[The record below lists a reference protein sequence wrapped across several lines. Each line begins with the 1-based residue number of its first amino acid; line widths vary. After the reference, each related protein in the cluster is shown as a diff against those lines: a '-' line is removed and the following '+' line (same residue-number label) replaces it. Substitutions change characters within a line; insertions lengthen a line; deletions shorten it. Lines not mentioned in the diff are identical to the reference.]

1 MNTLEDIRHKFC
13 VAPMMDKT
21 DRHCRYFH
29 RLMSKRAFLYTE
41 MLHSNAVIRGNKELL
56 LKYNPKEHPLAL
68 QLGGSD
74 PDQLGEASAISE
86 EFGYTEVNLNVG
98 CPSSKVQKGKFGA
111 VLMKEPKLVASCI
124 NKMKKSTNI
133 PVTVKCRIGVDNMN
147 TDKHLDHFVEEVSS
161 AGCDTFIIHARKAW
175 LSGLSPKDNR
185 EIPPLDYQR
194 VYKLKDVFPNI
205 NFVINGG
212 IKSINESIKHL
223 QYVDGVMIGREVYD
237 NPLLL
242 TEVDSSIF
250 YEEKA
255 VISRSDILR
264 KLFPY
269 LKEEVEQG
277 TKISHITRHLMGL
290 FRGFNGAK
298 NLRKLLMSVN
308 DQINPLENFE
318 SLLKKEMI

>member
-1 MNTLEDIRHKFC
+1 MNNLENIRHKFC

-29 RLMSKRAFLYTE
+29 RLMSKKAFLYTE

-68 QLGGSD
+68 QLGGCD

-111 VLMKEPKLVASCI
+111 VLMKEPKLVARCI

-194 VYKLKDVFPNI
+194 VYKLKDAFPNI

-212 IKSINESIKHL
+212 IKSIHESIKHL
-223 QYVDGVMIGREVYD
+223 QYVDGVMIGREAYD

-277 TKISHITRHLMGL
+277 TKISHITRHLTGL

-298 NLRKLLMSVN
+298 NLRKLLVSVN

>member
-1 MNTLEDIRHKFC
+1 MNTLENIEHKFC

-74 PDQLGEASAISE
+74 PGLLGEASAISE
-86 EFGYTEVNLNVG
+86 EFGYTEVNLNVS

-111 VLMKEPKLVASCI
+111 VLMKEPKLVAICI

-147 TDKHLDHFVEEVSS
+147 TDQHLDHFVEEVSS

-194 VYKLKDVFPNI
+194 VYKLKDSFPNI

-212 IKSINESIKHL
+212 IKSIDESIKHL
-223 QYVDGVMIGREVYD
+223 QYVDGVMIGREAYD

-242 TEVDSSIF
+242 TDVDSSIF

>member
-74 PDQLGEASAISE
+74 PGLLGEASAISE

-147 TDKHLDHFVEEVSS
+147 TDKHLDHFIEEVSS

-194 VYKLKDVFPNI
+194 VYKLKDSFPNI

-223 QYVDGVMIGREVYD
+223 QYVDGVMIGREAYD

>member
-1 MNTLEDIRHKFC
+1 MNDLDNIRHKFC

-29 RLMSKRAFLYTE
+29 RLMSNRAFLYTE
-41 MLHSNAVIRGNKELL
+41 MLHSNAVIRGNKERL
-56 LKYNPKEHPLAL
+56 LKYNPKEHPLAI
-68 QLGGSD
+68 QLGGCD
-74 PDQLGEASAISE
+74 PVQLGEASAISE

-124 NKMKKSTNI
+124 NQMKKSTNI

-147 TDKHLDHFVEEVSS
+147 TDKHLDHFVEEVSF

-175 LSGLSPKDNR
+175 LNGLSPKDNR

-194 VYKLKDVFPNI
+194 VYKLKDSFPNI

-212 IKSINESIKHL
+212 INSIDESIKHL
-223 QYVDGVMIGREVYD
+223 QYVDGVMIGRKAYD

-242 TEVDSSIF
+242 TEVDSRIF
-250 YEEKA
+250 YDEKTD
-255 VISRSDILR
+255 ISRSDIL
-264 KLFPY
+264 KQLFPY